1 MAPRSRRK
9 PPAVPAWAAATNRA
23 WARER
28 QGRRDMSVI
37 DELKGLDTN
46 RETLDKLLLL
56 NAQGNLL
63 RGEYDRAQMDVPEW
77 LVGALD
83 TLDSTIKQQSRD
95 NLMLRL
101 KELEQQESGLK
112 TAAERRTE
120 IAAAKEKLQRRLGL
134 TPVGQ

>member
-1 MAPRSRRK
+1 
-9 PPAVPAWAAATNRA
+9 
-23 WARER
+23 
-28 QGRRDMSVI
+28 MSVI